1 MPTTATEAMPK
12 QVSRELRGVLLPIG
26 VISVVVN
33 LLMLTTPIY
42 MLQIYD
48 RVLTSRNITTLVMLS
63 VLAAAFLAIG
73 SYLNHVRSRV
83 AERLAMRFEERM
95 GKAVFAA
102 EFRLGGETNTAAPGS
117 LVADLDKVRKFL
129 SGAGLTGIFDIP
141 WVPIFILLLAILHPL
156 LGTTAAGAAGLLLL
170 IDFISGWTSRSRIGD
185 GTEAVGDAD
194 RFFATALR
202 QRDVVQAM
210 NMGPA
215 IGQRWQQRRLRGL
228 GSLVEGS
235 DITST
240 FRAMSA
246 YVRQLAQMAMI
257 GFGGYLAVYDIITPG
272 VIVAGSII
280 CARALG
286 PLGQSIS
293 TVKSGRD
300 ALSAY
305 RRLCHATENMI
316 DHAKLTPLPKPQ
328 GRLEVRDATVTFEG
342 QPTPALRDI
351 AFNVESGGSLGIVG
365 PAGSGKS
372 VLARLLVGSLAPNQG
387 KIVLG
392 GHDLYREDHGRLS
405 AHIGYVAQRNSLIDG
420 SVLDNITRF
429 QNISLGKAA
438 WAAEQVGL
446 HAVIEKLPRG
456 YETPIRNATRHLTPS
471 HLRMIEFARVICSD
485 PALIVLD
492 KPDTGLDGAGAQAL
506 LQLITFGRKDGR
518 ILVVAS
524 DRPAF
529 VRDFD
534 NLLVLWNGAME
545 GVIKPE
551 KLLGGMQKMKRVTGV
566 G

>member
-1 MPTTATEAMPK
+1 MG
-12 QVSRELRGVLLPIG
+12 RELRGVLWPIG
-26 VISVVVN
+26 VFSVVVN

-48 RVLTSRNITTLVMLS
+48 RVLTSRNITTLIMLS
-63 VLAAAFLAIG
+63 LLAAALLAIG

-83 AERLAMRFEERM
+83 AERMAMHFDERM
-95 GKAVFAA
+95 GRAVFAA
-102 EFRLGGETNTAAPGS
+102 EFRLGGGANTAMPGS

-129 SGAGLTGIFDIP
+129 SGSGLTGLFDIP
-141 WVPIFILLLAILHPL
+141 WVPLFILLLAILHPL
-156 LGTTAAGAAGLLLL
+156 LGATAAGAAGLLLL

-185 GTEAVGDAD
+185 GTEAIGDAD
-194 RFFATALR
+194 RFFSTALR

-215 IGQRWQQRRLRGL
+215 IGQRWQQRRLSGL
-228 GSLVEGS
+228 GSLIEGS

-240 FRAMSA
+240 FRAISA
-246 YVRQLAQMAMI
+246 YIRQLAQMAMI
-257 GFGGYLAVYDIITPG
+257 GFGAYLAVYDVITPG

-286 PLGQSIS
+286 PLGQSIN
-293 TVKSGRD
+293 TVKLGRD

-305 RRLCHATENMI
+305 RRLCQATGDMI
-316 DHAKLTPLPKPQ
+316 DHAKLTPLPKPR
-328 GRLEVRDATVTFEG
+328 GRLAVMDATVTFEG

-351 AFNVESGGSLGIVG
+351 AFNVEPGGSLGIVG

-372 VLARLLVGSLAPNQG
+372 VLARLLVGSLAPSQG
-387 KIVLG
+387 QVVLG

-405 AHIGYVAQRNSLIDG
+405 AHIGYVAQRPSMIDG

-429 QNISLGKAA
+429 QDISLGKAA
-438 WAAEQVGL
+438 WASNRVGL

-456 YETPIRNATRHLTPS
+456 YETPIRDAAKRLTPS
-471 HLRMIEFARVICSD
+471 QLRMIEFARVICSD

-492 KPDTGLDGAGAQAL
+492 KPDAGLDGAGAEAL
-506 LQLITFGRKDGR
+506 LKLIAFGRQDGR

-534 NLLVLWNGAME
+534 NLLVLWNGVME
-545 GVIKPE
+545 GIIKPE
-551 KLLGGMQKMKRVTGV
+551 KLLGQMQKKKQVTSV
-566 G
+566 A